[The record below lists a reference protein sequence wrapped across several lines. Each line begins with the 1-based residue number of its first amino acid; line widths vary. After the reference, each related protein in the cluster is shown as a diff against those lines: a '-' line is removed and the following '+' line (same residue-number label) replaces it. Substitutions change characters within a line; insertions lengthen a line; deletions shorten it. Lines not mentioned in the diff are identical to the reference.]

1 MSGRACYPAA
11 LFLRRGAR
19 FRHVRPPRSSRSSGR
34 PSHAWMWIVTG
45 VLLLAGPAGG
55 REPQTLK
62 LRFPRFTVRPGGSPE
77 VCFFVRV
84 PTQVPF
90 DLASFEITNRG
101 AGGSFG
107 VRHFLVYLYAGE
119 HLDEFSRDA
128 GRIVA
133 SRACLDLG
141 PADRDRRQLIA
152 SGAAARSR
160 GALPPGLVLRLA
172 PVPAVPGG
180 TPDGIGLLFD
190 ANWVNG
196 TSGTR
201 RGSTRVVLHRARPE
215 DVRRVALPIFETTA
229 ELGLRVPPGLV
240 VSSETSTAALNAARP
255 GEAPLRDAWEPG
267 ITAEGAPPPSGD
279 ACVLVV
285 TGHMHKRGR
294 FLGVDLIGPDGL
306 PHNPPDGPDNPFD
319 PGRIHLFAS
328 SDYADPGA
336 VTFTPPQLLHVGE
349 ALHYACWT
357 DNGVTITPRLGCEEI
372 PGQAPGTPP
381 AAGGDGPAKPCH
393 ATGSSSP
400 ECPPTDAAYPDRRFT
415 GACVLANVVAG
426 TTPDDE
432 ACALAGA
439 YFDPIPGAAP
449 GAECDVTQ
457 LPLAGNQR

>member
-1 MSGRACYPAA
+1 
-11 LFLRRGAR
+11 
-19 FRHVRPPRSSRSSGR
+19 
-34 PSHAWMWIVTG
+34 
-45 VLLLAGPAGG
+45 
-55 REPQTLK
+55 
-62 LRFPRFTVRPGGSPE
+62 
-77 VCFFVRV
+77 
-84 PTQVPF
+84 
-90 DLASFEITNRG
+90 
-101 AGGSFG
+101 
-107 VRHFLVYLYAGE
+107 
-119 HLDEFSRDA
+119 
-128 GRIVA
+128 
-133 SRACLDLG
+133 
-141 PADRDRRQLIA
+141 
-152 SGAAARSR
+152 
-160 GALPPGLVLRLA
+160 
-172 PVPAVPGG
+172 VPGG

-267 ITAEGAPPPSGD
+267 ITAEGARPPSGD

-328 SDYADPGA
+328 SDYTDPGA

-357 DNGVTITPRLGCEEI
+357 DNGVTITRGSAARRYRGKPRGRRPPREATVRRSRVTRRARAL
-372 PGQAPGTPP
+372 PSARRPTPHIRT
-381 AAGGDGPAKPCH
+381 AGSPGPA
-393 ATGSSSP
+393 S
-400 ECPPTDAAYPDRRFT
+400 
-415 GACVLANVVAG
+415 
-426 TTPDDE
+426 
-432 ACALAGA
+432 
-439 YFDPIPGAAP
+439 
-449 GAECDVTQ
+449 
-457 LPLAGNQR
+457 LPMS